1 MTDEQIAQLV
11 IEPEPASATA
21 AVEVRCAGAWTV
33 QGIARLERRLEVLS
47 WPGEGDL
54 AIDGSAISA
63 LDTAGAWLL
72 RRTMRALEQR
82 GRNVRMNGLRPEFSA
97 LLQLIASRPVTPEST
112 APARAGLLT
121 NVGQHTWRGLIGMS
135 GMLSFIG
142 ESTLILLRSL
152 VQPRRI
158 RWRREMSNRCN

>member
-11 IEPEPASATA
+11 IESESVSATA

-72 RRTMRALEQR
+72 RRTMHSSLRKNCSLCRA
-82 GRNVRMNGLRPEFSA
+82 
-97 LLQLIASRPVTPEST
+97 
-112 APARAGLLT
+112 AG
-121 NVGQHTWRGLIGMS
+121 S
-135 GMLSFIG
+135 
-142 ESTLILLRSL
+142 
-152 VQPRRI
+152 
-158 RWRREMSNRCN
+158 

>member
-11 IEPEPASATA
+11 IGSESVSATA

-33 QGIARLERRLEVLS
+33 QGIARLERRLEVFS
-47 WPGEGDL
+47 WPDEGDL

-72 RRTMRALEQR
+72 HRTMRALEQR

-121 NVGQHTWRGLIGMS
+121 NIGQQTWRGLIGRA
-135 GMLSFIG
+135 GWLAF
-142 ESTLILLRSL
+142 
-152 VQPRRI
+152 V
-158 RWRREMSNRCN
+158 